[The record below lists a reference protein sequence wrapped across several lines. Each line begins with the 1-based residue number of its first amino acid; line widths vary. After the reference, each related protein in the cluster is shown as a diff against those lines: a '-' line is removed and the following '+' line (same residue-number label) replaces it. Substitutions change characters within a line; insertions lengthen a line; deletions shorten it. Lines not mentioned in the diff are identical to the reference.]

1 MLPIN
6 VLYKLQVIKLNY
18 HVKLGTE
25 GEGVCVLNPKT
36 NRCLAINHVKI
47 SDTRLGNRTAY
58 KGGKVWLSLQFSNG
72 CFIEPEKMNEVI

>member
-36 NRCLAINHVKI
+36 NRCLAIKHVKI
-47 SDTRLGNRTAY
+47 SDTRLGNRTEQPIRVTRFGSHCNSPTGAS
-58 KGGKVWLSLQFSNG
+58 LSQR
-72 CFIEPEKMNEVI
+72 K